1 MIKEISKET
10 YFGTLMSVL
19 TDDVRRLMRTMD
31 KEYTLEKEAYK
42 INAEMTKAGCWMS
55 EIPGGMKNIIH
66 TVPQDFVQDAMEKVL
81 PQYRKRAWDLI
92 EHFKQSSIKQGADAK
107 VINEDFDKKY
117 KW

>member
-1 MIKEISKET
+1 MIKEISKEK
-10 YFGTLMSVL
+10 YFGTLMCVL

-31 KEYTLEKEAYK
+31 KEFTLEKEAWN
-42 INAEMTKAGCWMS
+42 INAEMTKAGDWIDH
-55 EIPGGMKNIIH
+55 IPGGFKTIVH

-81 PQYRKRAWDLI
+81 PKYRKLAWDLI
-92 EHFKQSSIKQGADAK
+92 EHFKKSSISQGADAK

>member
-10 YFGTLMSVL
+10 YFGTLMCVL

-31 KEYTLEKEAYK
+31 KEFTLEKQAWN
-42 INAEMTKAGCWMS
+42 INAEMTKAGDWIDH
-55 EIPGGMKNIIH
+55 IPGGFKTIVH
-66 TVPQDFVQDAMEKVL
+66 TVPQDFVQDAMQKVL
-81 PQYRKRAWDLI
+81 PQYRKLAWNLI
-92 EHFKQSSIKQGADAK
+92 EHFKQSSIKQGADVK